1 MGTQAII
8 ALSPQFTTPGIK
20 KNGFCFHLE
29 VHNITIDLKTLIQKL
44 ADEKQLVEPNID
56 NDGIGCRKKEN
67 IEKFYD
73 TTAGSTFYPLT
84 IYAMKYG

>member
-1 MGTQAII
+1 METQAIR
-8 ALSPQFTTPGIK
+8 ALSQYFRTPRNK
-20 KNGFCFHLE
+20 KKFAMGFLFHLE
-29 VHNITIDLKTLIQKL
+29 FHNITIDLKTLIQKL

-73 TTAGSTFYPLT
+73 TTAGSTFYLLT
-84 IYAMKYG
+84 TKN